1 MTMHASAYGRLGR
14 DPKPINT
21 QSGKPMAS
29 ASIAVDMSTQRDPD
43 ATHWLPLL
51 AFGQQ
56 AEALLRH
63 AQGDMLAVTGRL
75 QRNTWTDKD
84 GTHHIDLQL
93 IADQITSSRT
103 VRPGGGRR
111 KSNGGGRD
119 AQREI
124 AESAAMI
131 DDPLTF

>member
-1 MTMHASAYGRLGR
+1 MTMHATAYGRLGR
-14 DPKPINT
+14 DPKAINT

-29 ASIAVDMSTQRDPD
+29 ASIAVDLGTQRDPD

-63 AQGDMLAVTGRL
+63 QQGDMLAAMGRM

-84 GTHHIDLQL
+84 GAQHVDLQL
-93 IADQITSSRT
+93 VVDTITSART
-103 VRPGGGRR
+103 ARPGG
-111 KSNGGGRD
+111 KSKPKARGD
-119 AQREI
+119 YRER
-124 AESAAMI
+124 AT
-131 DDPLTF
+131 DLNDPLTF